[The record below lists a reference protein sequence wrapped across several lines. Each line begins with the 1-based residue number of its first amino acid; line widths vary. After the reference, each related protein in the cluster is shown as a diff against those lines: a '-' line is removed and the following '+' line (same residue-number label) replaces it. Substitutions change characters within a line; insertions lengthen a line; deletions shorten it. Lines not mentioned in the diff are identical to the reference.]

1 MRFPKLTPTIGCM
14 DTDNFSWQ
22 SEVRDYECDMQGI
35 VNNAVYQNYLEHAR
49 HLFLKNIGID
59 FAEVTLR
66 GIYFI
71 VTRIEID
78 YKYPLRAGNRFSV
91 TAEIE
96 RVSRV
101 RFAFLQEITCLDNDK
116 LCIKARVMAAA
127 MNREGRPIYPR
138 ELEELFPGMH

>member
-1 MRFPKLTPTIGCM
+1 MEDSI
-14 DTDNFSWQ
+14 FSWE
-22 SEVRDYECDMQGI
+22 SEVRDYECDLQGI

-49 HLFLKNIGID
+49 HLLLKQKGID
-59 FAEVTLR
+59 FAEVTRR

-78 YKYPLRAGNRFSV
+78 YKYPLRSGNTFRIE
-91 TAEIE
+91 AKME

-116 LCIKARVMAAA
+116 LCIKAKVMAAA
-127 MNREGRPIYPR
+127 MNKEGRPVYPR
-138 ELEELFPGMH
+138 ELEQLVPEVQ

>member
-1 MRFPKLTPTIGCM
+1 M

-78 YKYPLRAGNRFSV
+78 DKYPLRAGNRFSV

-101 RFAFLQEITCLDNDK
+101 RFAFLQEITCRDNDK
-116 LCIKARVMAAA
+116 LCIKARVMESA

-138 ELEELFPGMH
+138 ELEDLFPGMH

>member
-1 MRFPKLTPTIGCM
+1 MESDK
-14 DTDNFSWQ
+14 FSWE

-49 HLFLKNIGID
+49 HQYLKTIGID
-59 FAEVTLR
+59 FSEVTER

-78 YKYPLRAGNRFSV
+78 YKFPLRAGNRFSV
-91 TAEIE
+91 TASIE
-96 RVSRV
+96 RVTRV
-101 RFAFLQEITCLDNDK
+101 RFAFVQEITCLDNDK

-138 ELEELFPGMH
+138 ELEKLVPEVS